1 MSTGKRRF
9 IRGVFLALGLTA
21 LPVLVEGVL
30 VAPHAVFIDHR
41 MRTGQVHL
49 LNTGSE
55 PEEVEIDLQFGYPD
69 TDAAGNIF
77 VRLIE
82 EPDSAA
88 PSAAGW
94 IRAFPRR
101 LMLPP
106 GGRQVV
112 RLLASPPADLPDGEY
127 WSRLIV
133 TSRGGQIALAG
144 ADSTVS
150 AGVTLELRTIIS
162 VTYRKGE
169 VQTGI
174 GVTELD
180 TRIVNDSLIAW
191 LGLERS
197 GSAAFLGQVTFDI
210 RDAQDSSWASWPTPV
225 AVYYPLRR
233 RFSFPLDG
241 IAPGSYTLRFT
252 LNTKRDDLD
261 ASTVLPA
268 DPIEQFIPI
277 QIPVR

>member
-1 MSTGKRRF
+1 MRARKKLL
-9 IRGVFLALGLTA
+9 IRSVLIALALSGLPA
-21 LPVLVEGVL
+21 IVEGVL

-41 MRTGQVHL
+41 TRTGQVHL

-69 TDAAGNIF
+69 TDPAGNIF
-77 VRLIE
+77 VRLVE
-82 EPDSAA
+82 DPDSTA

-101 LMLPP
+101 LLLPP

-112 RLLASPPADLPDGEY
+112 RLLASPPPDLPDGEY

-133 TSRGGQIALAG
+133 TSRGGHIALAG
-144 ADSTVS
+144 GDSAVS

-162 VTYRKGE
+162 VTYRKGN
-169 VQTGI
+169 VHTGI
-174 GVTELD
+174 TMSELD

-191 LGLERS
+191 LALERS
-197 GSAAFLGQVTFDI
+197 GNGAYLGQVTFDI
-210 RDAQDSSWASWPTPV
+210 RDSRDSSWARFPTPI

-233 RFSFPLDG
+233 RFSFPLAG
-241 IAPGSYTLRFT
+241 VKPGSYSLQFT
-252 LNTKRDDLD
+252 LNTDREDLD
-261 ASTVLPA
+261 ASKVLPA
-268 DPIEQFIPI
+268 DPIEQHIPI
-277 QIPVR
+277 QVPER

>member
-1 MSTGKRRF
+1 MRARKKLL
-9 IRGVFLALGLTA
+9 IRSVLIALALSGLPTI
-21 LPVLVEGVL
+21 VEGVL

-41 MRTGQVHL
+41 TRTGQVHL

-69 TDAAGNIF
+69 TDPAGNIF
-77 VRLIE
+77 VRLVE
-82 EPDSAA
+82 DPDSTA

-101 LMLPP
+101 LLLPP

-112 RLLASPPADLPDGEY
+112 RLLASPPPDLPDGEY

-133 TSRGGQIALAG
+133 TSRGGHIALAG
-144 ADSTVS
+144 GDSAVS

-162 VTYRKGE
+162 VTYRKGN
-169 VQTGI
+169 VHTGI
-174 GVTELD
+174 TMSELD

-191 LGLERS
+191 LALERS
-197 GSAAFLGQVTFDI
+197 GNGAYLGQVTFDI
-210 RDAQDSSWASWPTPV
+210 RDSRDSSWARFPTPI

-233 RFSFPLDG
+233 RFSFPLAG
-241 IAPGSYTLRFT
+241 VKPGSYSLQFT
-252 LNTKRDDLD
+252 LNTDREDLD
-261 ASTVLPA
+261 ASKVLPA
-268 DPIEQFIPI
+268 DPIEQHIPI
-277 QIPVR
+277 QVPER

>member
-1 MSTGKRRF
+1 MNTIKRVLL
-9 IRGVFLALGLTA
+9 RGVLIALGLTG
-21 LPVLVEGVL
+21 LPALVEGVL
-30 VAPHAVFIDHR
+30 VAPHAIFIDHR
-41 MRTGQVHL
+41 TRTGQVHL

-55 PEEVEIDLQFGYPD
+55 PEEVEIQLQFGYPD
-69 TDAAGNIF
+69 TDPAGNIF

-82 EPDSAA
+82 DPDSGA
-88 PSAAGW
+88 PSAASW

-112 RLLASPPADLPDGEY
+112 RLLATPPADLPDGEY

-133 TSRGGQIALAG
+133 TSRGGHIAMAG
-144 ADSTVS
+144 GDSTVS
-150 AGVTLELRTIIS
+150 AGVTLEIRTIIS

-169 VQTGI
+169 IQTGI
-174 GVTELD
+174 NVTELD
-180 TRIVNDSLIAW
+180 TRVVNDSLIAW

-197 GSAAFLGQVTFDI
+197 GNGAFLGQVTFDL
-210 RDAQDSSWASWPTPV
+210 RNARDSSVASWPTPI

-241 IAPGSYTLRFT
+241 IAPGAYTLRFT
-252 LNTKRDDLD
+252 LNTDRDDLD

-268 DPIEQFIPI
+268 DPIEQLIPI
-277 QIPVR
+277 QIPQR